1 MPLSFEK
8 PSGTKDIL
16 PEKVKL
22 MQRVINSAKE
32 LAEEWGYKEIITP
45 IIEYQETVG
54 LYSKIEEEK
63 LIKFLDF
70 LGKTV
75 VLRPEFTTP
84 IARFVSS
91 VYKNVDF
98 PIKLMCQGNIY
109 RNLGNKGIQE
119 INQLDVEL
127 IGVKDLEAD
136 AEVIALAVKI
146 IAKVI
151 QTNFKVAIGHTQ
163 FLKVLLEETNCP
175 SKEQNHLYK
184 SLLNNDYVNYKNIVN
199 SLDIVDK
206 YKNYLLQ
213 VLKLRGGLDNILGAK
228 DWFKTSQWQEVFRDF
243 LNLWEKISSY
253 QIQKNVGLDL
263 ALVGSQNYYTGV
275 IFKIYC
281 EGSPAPVCTGGRY
294 DGLLSSFGRP
304 APATGF
310 AINIED
316 LITLV
321 G

>member
-8 PSGTKDIL
+8 PPGTKDIL

-22 MQRVINSAKE
+22 IQNVINSAKE
-32 LAEEWGYKEIITP
+32 LAQDWGYQEIVTP

-54 LYSKIEEEK
+54 LYSKIDEEK

-70 LGKTV
+70 SGKTV
-75 VLRPEFTTP
+75 ILRPEFTTP

-91 VYKNVDF
+91 VYKDVDF
-98 PIKLMCQGNIY
+98 PIRLMCQGHVY

-127 IGVKDLEAD
+127 IGVKDLAAD

-146 IAKVI
+146 IVKVI
-151 QTNFKVAIGHTQ
+151 QTNFKVTIGHTQ
-163 FLKVLLEETNCP
+163 FLKILLEEIKCP
-175 SKEQNHLYK
+175 PKEQNHLYK
-184 SLLNNDYVNYKNIVN
+184 SLLDNDYVNYKNVVN
-199 SLDIVDK
+199 NLNIIDK
-206 YKNYLLQ
+206 YKSYLLQ
-213 VLKLRGGLDNILGAK
+213 VLKLRGELGNILEAK
-228 DWFKTSQWQEVFRDF
+228 DWFKTSQWQNVFQDF
-243 LNLWEKISSY
+243 SNLWEKICSY
-253 QIQKNVGLDL
+253 QIQKNVGFDL
-263 ALVGSQNYYTGV
+263 TLVGSQNYYTGL
-275 IFKIYC
+275 IFNIYC
-281 EGSPAPVCTGGRY
+281 QGSPVPVCTGGRY